1 MSSEVLGAE
10 NKRKRQESIQGNEI
24 LQKDEDAVSGPASP
38 DNNNKDEV
46 EDEEDVEEEAEQEQE
61 QEQPEGSSPAKR
73 PRTSEDGDDN
83 DDEDEEEEDGGVK
96 DIKED
101 NTVKEDTAKESAAA
115 TDTPQRP
122 ANPVDT
128 TRAPVFGMTFA
139 STQKLG
145 GFAAAAKKPS
155 ALSAFGRSS
164 ATSGFAQYAK
174 AEPIKS
180 PGIAPAPII
189 PLETTTT
196 ASVDNDDKG
205 DTDDKG
211 DKAPL
216 SARTFEDML
225 TAEGKESLAT
235 NAAMSAMVPAMAHAN
250 VAEQLATLA
259 PVRTHEEDET
269 CEFATKAKL
278 FELAQGAWKERGGGQ
293 FKVNRRNDDQGKCRL
308 VMRTDQTFRLI
319 LNVPLFAGMR
329 VTCEGRFVRF
339 TCFDT
344 ETMALATF
352 ALRFPTDGT
361 ASDAYVNVTS
371 AIPTKEEEE
380 EEEEEAVVE
389 TSGDRK
395 GKGKDVA
402 SSKQDEDDGSD
413 DSEEDEDYEESG
425 SESDDNVLDSDA
437 EETGSEDEDEDE
449 DGQQSNR

>member
-1 MSSEVLGAE
+1 MGLIKNTPQSIMMAWMGVIVVGFGTFVYAKDLVNNERRAENIRRIKRERRMDAYESEVLGAE

-46 EDEEDVEEEAEQEQE
+46 EDEEDVVEEAEQE

-101 NTVKEDTAKESAAA
+101 TAKEDTAKESAAA

-128 TRAPVFGMTFA
+128 TKAPVFGMTFA

-189 PLETTTT
+189 PLATTTT

-250 VAEQLATLA
+250 VAEQLATLE

-329 VTCEGRFVRF
+329 
-339 TCFDT
+339 
-344 ETMALATF
+344 
-352 ALRFPTDGT
+352 
-361 ASDAYVNVTS
+361 
-371 AIPTKEEEE
+371 
-380 EEEEEAVVE
+380 
-389 TSGDRK
+389 
-395 GKGKDVA
+395 
-402 SSKQDEDDGSD
+402 
-413 DSEEDEDYEESG
+413 
-425 SESDDNVLDSDA
+425 
-437 EETGSEDEDEDE
+437 
-449 DGQQSNR
+449 